1 MKRIWNIAWTVCVTL
16 LLSVLCGMQV
26 VHAEEEEFTYKEGN
40 ATYTFTNTGALVKVD
55 GASGE
60 VDLADIAEKAH
71 ITLVSIR
78 QYAFEYSEVTAVNLP
93 ASLQSIEGSAFC
105 WASTL
110 SEITYEKG
118 IVLSTIGDAAFF
130 QDSILKDFHEKGTEA
145 DGGFHFPASLKTI
158 GEQTFMETNPM
169 AVTFQEGM
177 TQIGDSAFDNC
188 GNLSQLKL
196 PDSLKIIGDTAF
208 GATDIQTLELPA
220 QLSKIG
226 DSAFDGVASLCE
238 VSFPENGT
246 FTIGKLAF
254 YNTGLK
260 EVTLP
265 AGCTQVGEKAFN
277 CDEWQITQLVS
288 VKIQSD
294 KINLSI
300 NVFPVITI
308 IYANAGSDGEKY
320 AKGNGNRFEVLPKD
334 ENKDNENKKEDD
346 KPTGNDKSEEADKPA
361 GNDKTEASTEV
372 PETKP
377 SDPGHNSAGTTE
389 AALSEKQPAEAVA
402 GTQYTVG
409 EFIYQIQNGKTAW
422 IVRPVKKT
430 ITKGIIPDKVMI
442 NGIQYAVTGIGRKA
456 FYRCKK
462 LTQIKS
468 GNSLGIVGSQAF
480 AGCSSLKKITFGKG
494 LTTIGA
500 KCFMGDRKLAQVVIR
515 SKKLKKVGKGC
526 MKNTSRKNIVVPGS
540 KKAAYQKLFRKAR

>member
-78 QYAFEYSEVTAVNLP
+78 QDAFEYSGVTSVNLP
-93 ASLQSIEGSAFC
+93 ASLQSIEGDAFR
-105 WASTL
+105 WAKTL
-110 SEITYEKG
+110 GEITYEKG

-130 QDSILKDFHEKGTEA
+130 QDGSLTDFHEKGTEA

-177 TQIGDSAFDNC
+177 TQIGESAFDDC

-226 DSAFDGVASLCE
+226 DSAFDGVTSLCE
-238 VSFPENGT
+238 VSFPEKGT

-277 CDEWQITQLVS
+277 CDQWQITQLVS
-288 VKIQSD
+288 VKIQND

-300 NVFPVITI
+300 NVFPTITI
-308 IYANAGSDGEKY
+308 IYANAGSNGEKY
-320 AKGNGNRFEVLPKD
+320 AKDNGNQSKVLPKD
-334 ENKDNENKKEDD
+334 ENKDGENKKEDD
-346 KPTGNDKSEEADKPA
+346 KPTGNDKS
-361 GNDKTEASTEV
+361 EASTEV

-377 SDPGHNSAGTTE
+377 SDPGHNNAGTTE
-389 AALSEKQPAEAVA
+389 SALSENQPAEAVA
-402 GTQYTVG
+402 GIQYTVG

-422 IVRPVKKT
+422 VVRPVKKT
-430 ITKGIIPDKVMI
+430 ITKGIIPDKVVI
-442 NGIQYAVTGIGRKA
+442 NGTQYAVTGIGRKA

-480 AGCSSLKKITFGKG
+480 AGCSRLKKITFGKG

-526 MKNTSRKNIVVPGS
+526 MKNTSRKNIVVPAS

>member
-26 VHAEEEEFTYKEGN
+26 VHAEEQEFTYNEGS
-40 ATYTFTNTGALVKVD
+40 ATYTFTNTGALVRVD

-78 QYAFEYSEVTAVNLP
+78 KEAFKYSEVTSVNLP
-93 ASLQSIEGSAFC
+93 ASLQSIEGDAFF
-105 WASTL
+105 WAKTL
-110 SEITYEKG
+110 REITYEKG

-130 QDSILKDFHEKGTEA
+130 EDSILTDFHEKGTEA
-145 DGGFHFPASLKTI
+145 DEGFHFPASLKTI
-158 GEQTFMETNPM
+158 GERTFMETNPM

-177 TQIGDSAFDNC
+177 TQIGESAFDNC

-277 CDEWQITQLVS
+277 CDQWQTAQLVS
-288 VKIQSD
+288 VKIQND

-300 NVFPVITI
+300 NVFPTITI
-308 IYANAGSDGEKY
+308 IYANAGSNGEKY
-320 AKGNGNRFEVLPKD
+320 AKDNGNQSKVLPKD
-334 ENKDNENKKEDD
+334 ENKDGENKKEDD
-346 KPTGNDKSEEADKPA
+346 KPTGNDKS
-361 GNDKTEASTEV
+361 EASTEV

-377 SDPGHNSAGTTE
+377 SDPGHNNAGTTE
-389 AALSEKQPAEAVA
+389 SALSENQPVEAVA

-430 ITKGIIPDKVMI
+430 ITKGIIPDKVVI
-442 NGIQYAVTGIGRKA
+442 NGTQYAVTGIGRKA

-480 AGCSSLKKITFGKG
+480 AGCSRLKKITFGKG

-526 MKNTSRKNIVVPGS
+526 MKNTNRKNIVVPAS

>member
-1 MKRIWNIAWTVCVTL
+1 MKRIWNIGWTVCVTL

-26 VHAEEEEFTYKEGN
+26 VHAEEQEFTYNEGS
-40 ATYTFTNTGALVKVD
+40 ATYTFTNTGALVGVD

-71 ITLVSIR
+71 VTLVSIR
-78 QYAFEYSEVTAVNLP
+78 QDVFKYSEVTSVNLP
-93 ASLQSIEGSAFC
+93 ASVQSIEENAFY
-105 WASTL
+105 WAKTL
-110 SEITYEKG
+110 GEITYEKG

-130 QDSILKDFHEKGTEA
+130 QDGSLTDFHEKGTKA

-169 AVTFQEGM
+169 AVTFQEGT
-177 TQIGDSAFDNC
+177 TQIGDSAFDDC

-208 GATDIQTLELPA
+208 GATNIQTLELPA

-226 DSAFDGVASLCE
+226 ESAFNGVMSLCE

-288 VKIQSD
+288 VKIQND

-300 NVFPVITI
+300 NVFPTITI
-308 IYANAGSDGEKY
+308 IYANAGSNGAKY
-320 AKGNGNRFEVLPKD
+320 AKDNGNQSEVLPKD
-334 ENKDNENKKEDD
+334 ENKKEDD
-346 KPTGNDKSEEADKPA
+346 KPTGSDKSEEAGKPA
-361 GNDKTEASTEV
+361 GSDKTEVSTEV

-389 AALSEKQPAEAVA
+389 SAIRENQQAEAVA
-402 GTQYTVG
+402 GKQYTVG
-409 EFIYQIQNGKTAW
+409 EFIYRIQNRKSVLV
-422 IVRPVKKT
+422 VRPVKKT

-442 NGIQYAVTGIGRKA
+442 SGIKYAVTGIGKKA

-468 GNSLGIVGSQAF
+468 GNSLQIVGSQAF
-480 AGCSSLKKITFGKG
+480 AGCSRLKKITFGKG
-494 LTTIGA
+494 LKTIGA
-500 KCFMGDRKLAQVVIR
+500 KCFMGDRKLARVVIR

-526 MKNTSRKNIVVPGS
+526 MKNTSRKNIIVPAS

>member
-26 VHAEEEEFTYKEGN
+26 VHAEEQEFTYNEGS
-40 ATYTFTNTGALVKVD
+40 ATYTFTNTGALVGVD

-71 ITLVSIR
+71 VTLVSIR
-78 QYAFEYSEVTAVNLP
+78 QDAFEYSGVTSVNLP
-93 ASLQSIEGSAFC
+93 ASLQSIEGDAFR
-105 WASTL
+105 WAKTL
-110 SEITYEKG
+110 GEITYEKG

-130 QDSILKDFHEKGTEA
+130 QDGSLTDFHEKGTEA

-169 AVTFQEGM
+169 AVTFQEGT
-177 TQIGDSAFDNC
+177 TQIGDSAFDDC

-277 CDEWQITQLVS
+277 CGPGQTAQLVS
-288 VKIQSD
+288 VKIQND

-308 IYANAGSDGEKY
+308 IYANAGSNGEKY
-320 AKGNGNRFEVLPKD
+320 AKDNGNQSKVLPKD
-334 ENKDNENKKEDD
+334 ENKDDENKKEDD
-346 KPTGNDKSEEADKPA
+346 KPTGNDKS
-361 GNDKTEASTEV
+361 EASTEV

-377 SDPGHNSAGTTE
+377 SDPGHNNAGTTE
-389 AALSEKQPAEAVA
+389 SALSENQPVEAVA
-402 GTQYTVG
+402 GIQYTVG

-430 ITKGIIPDKVMI
+430 ITKGIIPDKVVI
-442 NGIQYAVTGIGRKA
+442 NGTQYAVTGIGRKA

-480 AGCSSLKKITFGKG
+480 AGCSRLKKVTFGKG

-526 MKNTSRKNIVVPGS
+526 MKNTNRKNIVVPAS

>member
-26 VHAEEEEFTYKEGN
+26 VHAEEQEFTYNEGN
-40 ATYTFTNTGALVKVD
+40 ATYTFTNTGALVRVD

-60 VDLADIAEKAH
+60 VDLADIANKAN

-78 QYAFEYSEVTAVNLP
+78 QGAFKYSGVTSVNLP
-93 ASLQSIEGSAFC
+93 ASLQSIEGNAFF
-105 WASTL
+105 WAKTL
-110 SEITYEKG
+110 REITYEKG
-118 IVLSTIGDAAFF
+118 IVLSTIGNAAFF
-130 QDSILKDFHEKGTEA
+130 EDSILTDFHEKGTEA

-169 AVTFQEGM
+169 AVTFQEGT
-177 TQIGDSAFDNC
+177 TQIGDSAFDDC

-226 DSAFDGVASLCE
+226 ESAFNGVASLCE

-277 CDEWQITQLVS
+277 CDEWQTTQLVS
-288 VKIQSD
+288 VKIQND
-294 KINLSI
+294 NINLSI
-300 NVFPVITI
+300 NVFPTITI
-308 IYANAGSDGEKY
+308 IYANAGSNGEKY
-320 AKGNGNRFEVLPKD
+320 AKDNSNRFEVLPKD
-334 ENKDNENKKEDD
+334 ENKDDENKKEDD
-346 KPTGNDKSEEADKPA
+346 KPTGNDKSEEAGKPA

-377 SDPGHNSAGTTE
+377 SDSGRNSADTTE
-389 AALSEKQPAEAVA
+389 SALSENQPAEAGA
-402 GTQYTVG
+402 GIQYTVG

-422 IVRPVKKT
+422 VVRPVKKT
-430 ITKGIIPDKVMI
+430 ITKGIIPDKVVI
-442 NGIQYAVTGIGRKA
+442 NGTQYAVTGIGRKA

-462 LTQIKS
+462 LTQIKC

-480 AGCSSLKKITFGKG
+480 AGCSRLKKITFGKG

-500 KCFMGDRKLAQVVIR
+500 KCFMGDRRLAQVVIR

-526 MKNTSRKNIVVPGS
+526 MKNTSRKNIVVPAS

>member
-26 VHAEEEEFTYKEGN
+26 VHAEEQEFTYNEGS
-40 ATYTFTNTGALVKVD
+40 ATYTFTNTGALVGVD

-60 VDLADIAEKAH
+60 VDLADIAYKAH
-71 ITLVSIR
+71 VTLVSIR
-78 QYAFEYSEVTAVNLP
+78 QDAFKYSEVTSVNLP
-93 ASLQSIEGSAFC
+93 ASVRSIAGSAFYC
-105 WASTL
+105 ASTL
-110 SEITYEKG
+110 REITYEKG

-130 QDSILKDFHEKGTEA
+130 QDGSLTDFHEKGTEA

-158 GEQTFMETNPM
+158 GEQTFTETNPM
-169 AVTFQEGM
+169 AVIFQEGM

-277 CDEWQITQLVS
+277 CDQWQTAQLVS
-288 VKIQSD
+288 VKIQND

-308 IYANAGSDGEKY
+308 IYANAGSNGEKY
-320 AKGNGNRFEVLPKD
+320 AKDNGNQSKVLPKD
-334 ENKDNENKKEDD
+334 ENKDGENKKEDD
-346 KPTGNDKSEEADKPA
+346 KPTGNDKS
-361 GNDKTEASTEV
+361 EASTEV

-377 SDPGHNSAGTTE
+377 SDPGHNNAGTTE
-389 AALSEKQPAEAVA
+389 SALSENQPVEAVA

-409 EFIYQIQNGKTAW
+409 EFIYQIQNGKTVLV
-422 IVRPVKKT
+422 VRPVKKT

-480 AGCSSLKKITFGKG
+480 AGCSRLKKITFGKG

-526 MKNTSRKNIVVPGS
+526 MKNTSRKNIVVPAS

>member
-1 MKRIWNIAWTVCVTL
+1 MT
-16 LLSVLCGMQV
+16 
-26 VHAEEEEFTYKEGN
+26 
-40 ATYTFTNTGALVKVD
+40 
-55 GASGE
+55 
-60 VDLADIAEKAH
+60 
-71 ITLVSIR
+71 
-78 QYAFEYSEVTAVNLP
+78 
-93 ASLQSIEGSAFC
+93 
-105 WASTL
+105 
-110 SEITYEKG
+110 
-118 IVLSTIGDAAFF
+118 
-130 QDSILKDFHEKGTEA
+130 DFHEKGTEA
-145 DGGFHFPASLKTI
+145 DEGFHFPASLKTI
-158 GEQTFMETNPM
+158 GERTFMETNPM

-177 TQIGDSAFDNC
+177 TQIGESAFDNC

-277 CDEWQITQLVS
+277 CDQWQTAQLVS
-288 VKIQSD
+288 VKIQND

-300 NVFPVITI
+300 NVFPTITI
-308 IYANAGSDGEKY
+308 IYANAGSNGEKY
-320 AKGNGNRFEVLPKD
+320 AKDNGNQSKVLPKD
-334 ENKDNENKKEDD
+334 ENKDGENKKEDD
-346 KPTGNDKSEEADKPA
+346 KPTGNDKS
-361 GNDKTEASTEV
+361 EASTEV

-377 SDPGHNSAGTTE
+377 SDPGHNNAGTTE
-389 AALSEKQPAEAVA
+389 SALSENQPVEAVA

-430 ITKGIIPDKVMI
+430 ITKGIIPDKVVI
-442 NGIQYAVTGIGRKA
+442 NGTQYAVTGIGRKA

-468 GNSLGIVGSQAF
+468 GNSLQIVGSQAF
-480 AGCSSLKKITFGKG
+480 AGCSRLKKITFGKG

-500 KCFMGDRKLAQVVIR
+500 KCFIGDRKLAQVVIR

-526 MKNTSRKNIVVPGS
+526 MKNTNRKNIVVPAS

>member
-26 VHAEEEEFTYKEGN
+26 VHAEEQEFTYNEGS
-40 ATYTFTNTGALVKVD
+40 ATYTFTNTGALVRVD

-78 QYAFEYSEVTAVNLP
+78 KEAFKYSEVTSVNLP
-93 ASLQSIEGSAFC
+93 ASLQSIEGDAFF
-105 WASTL
+105 WAKTL
-110 SEITYEKG
+110 REITYEKG

-130 QDSILKDFHEKGTEA
+130 EDSILTDFHEKGPEA
-145 DGGFHFPASLKTI
+145 DEGFHFPASLKTI
-158 GEQTFMETNPM
+158 GERTFMETNPM

-177 TQIGDSAFDNC
+177 TQIGESAFDNC

-238 VSFPENGT
+238 VSFPEKGT

-277 CDEWQITQLVS
+277 CDQWQTAQLVS
-288 VKIQSD
+288 VKIQND
-294 KINLSI
+294 TINLSI

-308 IYANAGSDGEKY
+308 IYANAGSNGEKY
-320 AKGNGNRFEVLPKD
+320 AKDNGNQSKVLPKD
-334 ENKDNENKKEDD
+334 ENKDGENKKEDD
-346 KPTGNDKSEEADKPA
+346 KPTGNDKS
-361 GNDKTEASTEV
+361 EASTEV

-377 SDPGHNSAGTTE
+377 SDPGHNNAGTTE
-389 AALSEKQPAEAVA
+389 SALSENQPVEAVA

-430 ITKGIIPDKVMI
+430 ITKGIIPDKVVI
-442 NGIQYAVTGIGRKA
+442 NGTQYAVTGIGRKA

-468 GNSLGIVGSQAF
+468 GNSLQIVGSQAF
-480 AGCSSLKKITFGKG
+480 AGCSRLKKITFGKG

-500 KCFMGDRKLAQVVIR
+500 KCFIGDRKLAQVVIR

-526 MKNTSRKNIVVPGS
+526 MKNTNRKNIVVPAS

>member
-40 ATYTFTNTGALVKVD
+40 ATYTFTNTGALVGVD

-78 QYAFEYSEVTAVNLP
+78 QGVFKYSEVTSVNLP
-93 ASLQSIEGSAFC
+93 ASLQSIEGDAFY
-105 WASTL
+105 WAKTL
-110 SEITYEKG
+110 REITYEKG

-130 QDSILKDFHEKGTEA
+130 EDSILTDFHEKGTEA
-145 DGGFHFPASLKTI
+145 DEGFHFPAGLKTI
-158 GEQTFMETNPM
+158 GKQTFTETNPM
-169 AVTFQEGM
+169 AVIFQEGT

-188 GNLSQLKL
+188 ENLRQLKL

-226 DSAFDGVASLCE
+226 ESAFDGVTSLCE

-288 VKIQSD
+288 VKIQND

-300 NVFPVITI
+300 NVFPTITI

-334 ENKDNENKKEDD
+334 ENKDD
-346 KPTGNDKSEEADKPA
+346 KPTGNDKSEEAGKPA

-377 SDPGHNSAGTTE
+377 SDPGHNNAGTTE
-389 AALSEKQPAEAVA
+389 SALSEKQSAEAVA

-409 EFIYQIQNGKTAW
+409 EFIYQIQNGKTVW

-430 ITKGIIPDKVMI
+430 ITKGIIPDKVVI
-442 NGIQYAVTGIGRKA
+442 NGTQYAVTGIGRKA

-480 AGCSSLKKITFGKG
+480 AGCSSLKKIIFGKG

-500 KCFMGDRKLAQVVIR
+500 KCFMGDRKLAQVVIQ

>member
-26 VHAEEEEFTYKEGN
+26 VHAEEQEFTYNEGS
-40 ATYTFTNTGALVKVD
+40 ATYTFTNTGALVGVD

-71 ITLVSIR
+71 VTLVSIR
-78 QYAFEYSEVTAVNLP
+78 QDAFEYSGVTSVNLP
-93 ASLQSIEGSAFC
+93 ASLQSIEGDAFR
-105 WASTL
+105 WAKTL
-110 SEITYEKG
+110 GEITYEKG

-130 QDSILKDFHEKGTEA
+130 QDGSLTDFHEKGTEA

-169 AVTFQEGM
+169 AVTFQEGT
-177 TQIGDSAFDNC
+177 TQIGDSAFDDC

-277 CDEWQITQLVS
+277 CGPGQTAQLVS
-288 VKIQSD
+288 VKIQND

-300 NVFPVITI
+300 NVFPTITI
-308 IYANAGSDGEKY
+308 IYANAGSNGEKY
-320 AKGNGNRFEVLPKD
+320 AKDNGNQSKVLPKD
-334 ENKDNENKKEDD
+334 ENKDDENKKEDD
-346 KPTGNDKSEEADKPA
+346 KPTGNDKS
-361 GNDKTEASTEV
+361 EASTEV

-377 SDPGHNSAGTTE
+377 SDPGHNNAGTTE
-389 AALSEKQPAEAVA
+389 SALSENQPAEAGA
-402 GTQYTVG
+402 GIQYTVG

-430 ITKGIIPDKVMI
+430 ITKGIIPDKVVI
-442 NGIQYAVTGIGRKA
+442 NGTQYAVTGIGRKA

-468 GNSLGIVGSQAF
+468 GNSLQIVGSQAF
-480 AGCSSLKKITFGKG
+480 AGCSRLKKITFGKG

-500 KCFMGDRKLAQVVIR
+500 KCFIGDRKLAQVVIR

-526 MKNTSRKNIVVPGS
+526 MKNTNRKNIVVPAS
-540 KKAAYQKLFRKAR
+540 KKVAYQKLFRKAR

>member
-26 VHAEEEEFTYKEGN
+26 VHAEEQEFTYNEGS
-40 ATYTFTNTGALVKVD
+40 ATYTFTNTGALVGVD

-78 QYAFEYSEVTAVNLP
+78 KEAFKYSEVTSVNLP
-93 ASLQSIEGSAFC
+93 ASLQSIEGDAFF
-105 WASTL
+105 WAKTL
-110 SEITYEKG
+110 REITYEKG

-130 QDSILKDFHEKGTEA
+130 EDSILTDFHEKGTEA
-145 DGGFHFPASLKTI
+145 DEGFHFPASLKTI
-158 GEQTFMETNPM
+158 GERTFMETNPM

-177 TQIGDSAFDNC
+177 TQIGESAFDNC

-277 CDEWQITQLVS
+277 CDQWQTAQLVS
-288 VKIQSD
+288 VKIQND

-300 NVFPVITI
+300 NVFPTITI
-308 IYANAGSDGEKY
+308 IYANAGSNGEKY
-320 AKGNGNRFEVLPKD
+320 AKDNGNQSKVLPKD
-334 ENKDNENKKEDD
+334 ENKDGENKKEDD
-346 KPTGNDKSEEADKPA
+346 KPTGNDKS
-361 GNDKTEASTEV
+361 EASTEV

-377 SDPGHNSAGTTE
+377 SDPGHNNAGTTE
-389 AALSEKQPAEAVA
+389 SALSENQPVEAVA

-430 ITKGIIPDKVMI
+430 ITKGIIPDKVVI
-442 NGIQYAVTGIGRKA
+442 NGTQYAVTGIGRKA

-480 AGCSSLKKITFGKG
+480 AGCSRLKKITFGKG

-526 MKNTSRKNIVVPGS
+526 MKNTNRKNIVVPAS